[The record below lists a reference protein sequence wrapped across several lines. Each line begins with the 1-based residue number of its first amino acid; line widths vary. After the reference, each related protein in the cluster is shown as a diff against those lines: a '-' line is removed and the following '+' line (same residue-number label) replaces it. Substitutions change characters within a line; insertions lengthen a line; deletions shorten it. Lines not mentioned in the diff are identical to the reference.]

1 MTAVACLQPGAY
13 DLVAEDGG
21 DLNRGWGFGTSVN
34 VVEVVVDAKDKSMR
48 EKAIADVDAPTWF
61 TSGRRKALTF
71 DVDASAGVV
80 EAAARARIQHPIRNP
95 LRKHLRKK
103 RSSRSK
109 RTIPSSR
116 MTGTARRRTS

>member
-80 EAAARARIQHPIRNP
+80 EAAARARIHVRSGTRSGSISGRRDRRDRN
-95 LRKHLRKK
+95 
-103 RSSRSK
+103 
-109 RTIPSSR
+109 
-116 MTGTARRRTS
+116 ARYRRQG